1 MSFTM
6 YQAVVPGFVQT
17 MTALSK
23 ILDKAEADAT
33 ARKIDPTVLLNYRL
47 APDMFP
53 LVRQVQS
60 VSDVAK
66 GAVARLAGVEIPKYE
81 DTEKT
86 IPELKARLAKT
97 IAFVQSIKPAAFDG
111 SESRDVTI
119 AIGGKP
125 TTVKG
130 QDYFVGNVLPNFYF
144 HATATHAIL
153 RHCGVAIGK
162 RDFLGRT

>member
-1 MSFTM
+1 MSFSM
-6 YQAVVPGFVQT
+6 YQASVPGFVQT
-17 MTALSK
+17 ITALSK

-53 LVRQVQS
+53 LVRQVQT

-66 GAVARLAGVEIPKYE
+66 GAVARLAGVDIPKFE

-97 IAFVQSIKPAAFDG
+97 LDFIQGIKASALEG

-119 AIGGKP
+119 PVDGKP

-130 QDYFVGNVLPNFYF
+130 QDYLVGNVLPNFYF
-144 HATATHAIL
+144 HATASHAIL